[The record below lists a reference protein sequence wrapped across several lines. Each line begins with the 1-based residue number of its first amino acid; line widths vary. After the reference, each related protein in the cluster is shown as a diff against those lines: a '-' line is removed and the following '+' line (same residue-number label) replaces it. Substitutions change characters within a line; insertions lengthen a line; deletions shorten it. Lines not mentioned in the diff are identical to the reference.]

1 MKKKRNAKDYTP
13 VNDQVIVKIRKEASK
28 TAAAG
33 ILIPDSVGYV
43 EKGGEGDFYKVD
55 IIKYTGEAE
64 KINPGLKEFKYGLV
78 SIYSGSYLM
87 TQEGSYKIIP
97 AFMLVAMTNDEKFS
111 AKSIKPTANRILVKE
126 QPISETTESGII
138 VGEDYRDPREKETLE
153 GEILGVGPLS
163 KQDLPVGKTVVYDPY
178 VGNVLPRLTDA
189 ENEIKY
195 KVVHEHDIFV
205 IY

>member
-1 MKKKRNAKDYTP
+1 MRKKRDAKDYTP

-28 TAAAG
+28 TASG

-43 EKGGEGDFYKVD
+43 EKGGDGDFYKVD
-55 IIKYTGEAE
+55 VIKYTDEAE

-87 TQEGSYKIIP
+87 TSEGSYKIIP

-126 QPISETTESGII
+126 QPAPETTESGII
-138 VGEDYRDPREKETLE
+138 VGEEYRDPREKETLE
-153 GEILGVGPLS
+153 GEILDVGPLS
-163 KQDLPVGKTVVYDPY
+163 KQDLPVGKTVIYDPY